1 MTKKTNKHIILVA
14 GEASGDMHG
23 AYLVKEIKNLDP
35 EITFSGLGGK
45 QIQESGVEIYQD
57 LTKLAVVGFTE
68 VIKHYREI
76 KKTFDLILKIIKE
89 SKPDAVILID
99 YPGFNL
105 RLAKAIK
112 KLKIDTKIIYYI
124 SPQIWAWKKNR
135 IKAIKKNVD
144 KMLVLFNFE
153 EKIYLDAGIKAKFV
167 GHPLVDEVR
176 STISK
181 EIYLENIGLSFYKMT
196 IGILPGSR
204 EKEVQRHLPLML
216 EAAKILKKNYPMMQ
230 FIVIK
235 APTITGSLIKEF
247 IPDNNP
253 HIKIVDSNAYDAI
266 NACETCMVASGT
278 ATLETAILCKP
289 MVVVYKT
296 SWFTWALAKLFLKI
310 PDIGLVNV
318 VAQKRIVP
326 ECVQFAANPSKIAWE
341 INELFT
347 NEIRL
352 SDIKRELSEV
362 KKALGTTGASI
373 TAAQEAIKT
382 ILPQQDNQE

>member
-1 MTKKTNKHIILVA
+1 MTEKTNKHIILVA

-23 AYLVKEIKNLDP
+23 SYLVNEIKKLDP
-35 EITFSGLGGK
+35 EIHFSGLGGK

-57 LTKLAVVGFTE
+57 LTKLAVVGFSE
-68 VIKHYREI
+68 VIKHYKEI
-76 KKTFDLILKIIKE
+76 KKAFDLILKVIKE

-105 RLAKAIK
+105 RLAKEIK
-112 KLKIDTKIIYYI
+112 KLKIDTKVIYYI

-144 KMLVLFNFE
+144 KMLVLFDFE
-153 EKIYLDAGIKAKFV
+153 EKLYLEAGVNAKFV
-167 GHPLVDEVR
+167 GHPLVDEVK
-176 STISK
+176 STVSK
-181 EIYLENIGLSFYKMT
+181 ETFLENIGLSFYKMT

-216 EAAKILKKNYPMMQ
+216 EAAKILKNDYPMMQ
-230 FIVIK
+230 FIIIK
-235 APTITGSLIKEF
+235 APTIKESLIKEF
-247 IPDNNP
+247 FPDNEP
-253 HIKIVDSNAYDAI
+253 HIKIVDSNPYDAI
-266 NACETCMVASGT
+266 NACESCMVASGT
-278 ATLETAILCKP
+278 ATLETAILCRP

-310 PDIGLVNV
+310 PNIGLVNV
-318 VAQKRIVP
+318 VSQKRIVP
-326 ECVQFAANPSKIAWE
+326 ECVQFSANPNKIAWE

-352 SDIKRELSEV
+352 TNIKSELFEV

-373 TAAQEAIKT
+373 NAAQEVIKT
-382 ILPQQDNQE
+382 ILPSENN